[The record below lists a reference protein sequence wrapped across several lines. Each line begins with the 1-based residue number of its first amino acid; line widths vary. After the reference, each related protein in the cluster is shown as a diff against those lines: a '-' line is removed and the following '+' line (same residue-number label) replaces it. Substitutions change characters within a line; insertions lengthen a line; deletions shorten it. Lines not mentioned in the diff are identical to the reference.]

1 MFQNLR
7 TIFLCILTIICTY
20 SYSQTDT
27 AKLLL
32 QYKLTYQP
40 DSTNNEYRVSEV
52 FQLLI
57 GRKHSLYISSN
68 QLKRDEFIDQIK
80 QQATVGALT
89 EINLTGLPKSRFQA
103 KIIHKMTSGIVN
115 TYSAILT
122 DKYYYEVDVP
132 KWKLHNQYKM
142 ISGYNCQLAT
152 CSFGGRDFEVW
163 FTPDIPIQDGPFI
176 FKKLP
181 GLVIFANDVKN
192 HYVFMLE
199 NISQDQ
205 ISKVFNVHED
215 EATRVQ
221 RSEFM
226 QMKIKL
232 RDNSIAMIEQSGF
245 TMDEIKK
252 AAFIQNQ
259 QNARKLNNNPL
270 ELE

>member
-1 MFQNLR
+1 MFQNQR
-7 TIFLCILTIICTY
+7 TIFLCFLTIICTY

-32 QYKLTYQP
+32 QYKLTFQP

-57 GRKHSLYISSN
+57 GRKHSMYISSN
-68 QLKRDEFIDQIK
+68 QLKRDEYIDQIK

-89 EINLTGLPKSRFQA
+89 EINLTGLPRSRFQA
-103 KIIHKMTSGIVN
+103 RIIHNITTGSTN
-115 TYSAILT
+115 TYSTILT

-132 KWKLHNQYKM
+132 KWKLLNQYKK

-181 GLVIFANDVKN
+181 GLVISANDIRN
-192 HYVFMLE
+192 HYVFILE

-205 ISKVFNVHED
+205 NYKVFSIHED
-215 EATRVQ
+215 GAELVK

-245 TMDEIKK
+245 TMDETKK
-252 AAFIQNQ
+252 SVFIQNQ

-270 ELE
+270 ELK